1 MAIDPICGMQVDES
15 TAISAERDGKQYYF
29 CCDHC
34 RQKFL
39 AQGAGVAVE
48 EAQSCC
54 RTPATTPSPAATPEV
69 FSISLPDAGP
79 SESGHSCCHGDHGH
93 HAGHARANVGS
104 KAAYICPMCPGVE
117 SDRPGSCPRC
127 GMALERN
134 PAAALQTRTVYTC
147 PMHPQIEQ
155 DHPGTCPICGMD
167 LEPKTVAM
175 EEDDPELR
183 SMTLRFWISVALT
196 LPVFVLAMGPMVGL
210 PLDRWLSPEAMHWIQ
225 LVLTTPV
232 VLWCGWPFFVR
243 GVRSVITWNLNMFT
257 LIAIGTGAAY
267 LYSVWAVLFPDL
279 IPAAFRHGGEIPV
292 YFEAAAVIITL
303 VLLGQVLELRARRK
317 TSGAIRELLSLAPPT
332 ARLIRDGQETEVPLE
347 RIVVGNLLRVR
358 PGDKIPVD
366 GRVVEGRSRVD
377 ESMITGEPVAVEKTP
392 GDQVIGG
399 TVNQTGAFTM
409 QAEKVGGE
417 TVLAQIVELVG
428 NAQRSRA
435 PIQRV
440 ADTVSSWFVPAVVL
454 AAVLTF
460 IVWALFSPEQ
470 PALVYA
476 LMNAVAVLIIA
487 CPCALGLATPMSIMV
502 GVGRGAKA
510 GVLIRE
516 AAAMETLE
524 RVDTIVVDKT
534 GTLTEGKP
542 AVTELLPAEGVDE
555 QELLR
560 LAAAVEA
567 NSEHPLAVAVVEAA
581 KARELPI
588 PDTTDFDSTTGAG
601 VAATV
606 QGQRVLVG
614 KRELLTEAGINVP
627 TELESRVHELQR
639 LGRTV
644 FYAGAG
650 NRFLGAV
657 AVADPIKES
666 TPEAVRQLHRLGLKV
681 IMLTGDQ
688 HATAQAVA
696 EQLGI
701 DDFEAGVRPEDKH
714 RRVQALQNEGRKVA
728 MAGDGIN
735 DAPAL
740 AAADVGI
747 AMGTGTDVAIE
758 SAGITLLKG
767 DLRGIVRAVQLSR
780 HVMRNIRQNLF
791 FAFIY
796 NALGVPIAAGVLYPI
811 IHVLLNPMIAA
822 AAMSFS
828 SVSVIGN
835 ALRLRTVKLND

>member
-1 MAIDPICGMQVDES
+1 MAIDPICGMQVDEQ
-15 TAISAERDGKQYYF
+15 TALSAEHNDQTYYF

-34 RQKFL
+34 RQKFV
-39 AQGAGVAVE
+39 AQHAGATAVHAHAGGHASSTHE
-48 EAQSCC
+48 GH
-54 RTPATTPSPAATPEV
+54 AAAPEV
-69 FSISLPDAGP
+69 FSIGMPGETDA
-79 SESGHSCCHGDHGH
+79 HSCCHDDDHGYH
-93 HAGHARANVGS
+93 HHGHPRANIDS
-104 KAAYICPMCPGVE
+104 TAAYICPMCPGVE
-117 SDRPGSCPRC
+117 SDKPGSCPRC

-134 PAAALQTRTVYTC
+134 PSAAVEKRTIYTC
-147 PMHPQIEQ
+147 PMHPEVEQ
-155 DHPGTCPICGMD
+155 DHPGTCPVCGMD
-167 LEPKTVAM
+167 LEPKSVVV

-183 SMTLRFWISVALT
+183 SMTLRFWVSLALT
-196 LPVFVLAMGPMVGL
+196 IPILVLAMGPMIGL
-210 PLDRWLSPEAMHWIQ
+210 PLDRWISPTTSHWLQLLLS
-225 LVLTTPV
+225 TPV
-232 VLWCGWPFFVR
+232 VLWGGWPFFVR
-243 GVRSVITWNLNMFT
+243 GVRSVVTWNLNMFT

-267 LYSVWAVLFPDL
+267 LYSLWAVLFPEY

-347 RIVVGNLLRVR
+347 QVVVGDRLRVR
-358 PGDKIPVD
+358 PGDKVPVD
-366 GRVVEGRSRVD
+366 GRVVEGRSRID
-377 ESMITGEPVAVEKTP
+377 ESMITGEPVAVEKNV
-392 GDQVIGG
+392 GDEVIGG
-399 TVNQTGAFTM
+399 TVNQTGAFVM
-409 QAEKVGGE
+409 EAEKIGGE

-428 NAQRSRA
+428 HAQRSRA

-440 ADTVSSWFVPAVVL
+440 ADTVSAWFVPAVVL
-454 AAVLTF
+454 AAGLTF
-460 IVWALFSPEQ
+460 IIWAFFSPQE

-516 AAAMETLE
+516 AAVLEALET
-524 RVDTIVVDKT
+524 VDTIVVDKT

-560 LAAAVEA
+560 LAAAVET
-567 NSEHPLAVAVVEAA
+567 NSEHPLAAAMVEAA
-581 KARELPI
+581 RARNLELPS
-588 PDTTDFDSTTGAG
+588 TEDFHSITGAG
-601 VAATV
+601 VSAKV
-606 QGQRVLVG
+606 QGQLVLVG
-614 KRELLTEAGINVP
+614 KRDLLAESGITVP
-627 TELESRVHELQR
+627 TELESRVNELLR
-639 LGRTV
+639 LGHTV

-666 TPEAVRQLHRLGLKV
+666 TPEAVQTLHRLGLKV

-701 DDFEAGVRPEDKH
+701 DEFEAGVLPEDKH
-714 RRVQALQNEGRKVA
+714 RRVQALQSEGCKVA

-758 SAGITLLKG
+758 SAGVTLLKG

-796 NALGVPIAAGVLYPI
+796 NALGVPIAAGVLYPVF
-811 IHVLLNPMIAA
+811 HVLLNPMFAA

-828 SVSVIGN
+828 SVSVIAN
-835 ALRLRTVKLND
+835 ALRLRTVKLSES